1 MTAEWV
7 FVYDRTWDGLLTA
20 VFDAY
25 VRRQFPVAL
34 LGEADTPPLFVEV
47 HHVVSD
53 VGKAGRVGG
62 ALQRKLSPAAMACLS
77 GSLYAELPAL
87 DLHLFRYVCKALE
100 AAGSIEA
107 NYADPDVRFVTD
119 TYRKVL
125 RERLRMMQFVRFQ
138 KTADGTCFAMM
149 EPDFDVLP
157 LVEPHFADRFCRRAV
172 ADFRPPPPLW
182 LLLRRPPCGARR
194 IRKGRGYFP
203 SSGRAAGRGRA
214 RRGRGDVPRVVA
226 HVFQGHLHRGTP
238 EPAQAPEG
246 PPCALL
252 EISDG
257 EAAGRRDIKKM
268 EGGGHGQA
276 SSPLPSEK
284 REKSVCVWLGG
295 DFSHCVECLNRFL
308 SCFFVASA
316 LGGLFGVFLFRGHGV
331 VHFRA
336 GN

>member
-53 VGKAGRVGG
+53 DGKAGRVGD
-62 ALQRKLSPAAMACLS
+62 ALQRKLSPSAMACLS

-100 AAGSIEA
+100 AVRSIEA

-138 KTADGTCFAMM
+138 RRRTA
-149 EPDFDVLP
+149 
-157 LVEPHFADRFCRRAV
+157 
-172 ADFRPPPPLW
+172 
-182 LLLRRPPCGARR
+182 
-194 IRKGRGYFP
+194 
-203 SSGRAAGRGRA
+203 
-214 RRGRGDVPRVVA
+214 RV
-226 HVFQGHLHRGTP
+226 
-238 EPAQAPEG
+238 
-246 PPCALL
+246 
-252 EISDG
+252 
-257 EAAGRRDIKKM
+257 
-268 EGGGHGQA
+268 
-276 SSPLPSEK
+276 SP
-284 REKSVCVWLGG
+284 
-295 DFSHCVECLNRFL
+295 
-308 SCFFVASA
+308 
-316 LGGLFGVFLFRGHGV
+316 
-331 VHFRA
+331 
-336 GN
+336 

>member
-53 VGKAGRVGG
+53 DGKAGRVGS

-77 GSLYAELPAL
+77 GSLYAGLPAL
-87 DLHLFRYVCKALE
+87 DMHLFRYVCKALE

-138 KTADGTCFAMM
+138 KTADGTYFAMM

-157 LVEPHFADRFCRRAV
+157 LVVPHFADRFAEERWLIFDRRRRYGYYYADRRAV
-172 ADFRPPPPLW
+172 RVTFEKDADIFRFQDGRLGETMRDEDEAMYQELW
-182 LLLRRPPCGARR
+182 RTYFKAIC
-194 IRKGRGYFP
+194 IRERLN
-203 SSGRAAGRGRA
+203 
-214 RRGRGDVPRVVA
+214 PRK
-226 HVFQGHLHRGTP
+226 H
-238 EPAQAPEG
+238 
-246 PPCALL
+246 
-252 EISDG
+252 
-257 EAAGRRDIKKM
+257 KKDLPVRYWKYLT
-268 EGGGHGQA
+268 EKQRGGGT
-276 SSPLPSEK
+276 K
-284 REKSVCVWLGG
+284 K
-295 DFSHCVECLNRFL
+295 
-308 SCFFVASA
+308 
-316 LGGLFGVFLFRGHGV
+316 
-331 VHFRA
+331 
-336 GN
+336 